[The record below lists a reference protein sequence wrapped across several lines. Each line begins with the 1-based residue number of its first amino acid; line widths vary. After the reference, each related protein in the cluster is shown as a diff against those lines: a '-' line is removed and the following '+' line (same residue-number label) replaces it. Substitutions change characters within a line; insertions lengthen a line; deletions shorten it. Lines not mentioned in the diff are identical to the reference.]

1 MSDGKKVLEN
11 RNADVSRAYERRSW
25 IKSADGSDAI
35 KFADLKGPEFYFQIQ
50 RRSIASRKV
59 PVIRLRTR
67 ARCENTAILIDDT
80 RRAFRF
86 YSPNP
91 SNLLPLLNKLIHA
104 AEKSPPSRQLPGF
117 LCRTGKHLSRALH
130 SAVSNL
136 SLTLAP
142 ARVL

>member
-67 ARCENTAILIDDT
+67 VRCENTAILTTT
-80 RRAFRF
+80 RVARFDFILRIRAIYYRF
-86 YSPNP
+86 WIN
-91 SNLLPLLNKLIHA
+91 
-104 AEKSPPSRQLPGF
+104 
-117 LCRTGKHLSRALH
+117 
-130 SAVSNL
+130 
-136 SLTLAP
+136 
-142 ARVL
+142 